1 MKPVLLACLLAGLAL
16 PAYAIDLDLN
26 KIFSIG
32 KKVVDSVRDI
42 GPNEEM
48 EMGAGMA
55 ASLLGASPLLP
66 NPELQRYVNRV
77 GGWLAQQTERQD
89 IDWHFG
95 VLDDSQIN
103 AYTTPGGYVLITRG
117 LFDKLR
123 NEAEL
128 AGVLAH
134 EIAHVVRRHHLKA
147 IQTGNLRG
155 AMGEA
160 IEARAQARGSAGTY
174 NTLKAFSGLNELYT
188 RGLDKEDEFEADR
201 MGVVIAA
208 RAGYNP
214 YGLVSVLQTLDSV
227 SPQDTAF
234 ALMFKTHPPPTA
246 RLDHL
251 DEAMGDRLEPY
262 AETGLEPSRMAR
274 PKR

>member
-1 MKPVLLACLLAGLAL
+1 MKRIVLSLLLAGLAL
-16 PAYAIDLDLN
+16 PAAAIDLN

-42 GPNEEM
+42 GPAEEM

-77 GGWLAQQTERQD
+77 GGWLALQTERQD
-89 IDWHFG
+89 IAWHFG
-95 VLDDSQIN
+95 ILDDSQIN

-117 LFDKLR
+117 LFERLR
-123 NEAEL
+123 NESEL

-134 EIAHVVRRHHLKA
+134 EIAHVVQRHHLKA
-147 IQTGNLRG
+147 IQGGNLRG
-155 AMGEA
+155 ALGDA
-160 IEARAQARGSAGTY
+160 IQTRAEARGSAGTY
-174 NTLKAFSGLNELYT
+174 NALKAFSGLNELYT
-188 RGLDKEDEFEADR
+188 RGLDKGDEFEADR

-214 YGLVSVLQTLDSV
+214 YGLVAVLQTLDTV
-227 SPQDTAF
+227 SPEDTSF
-234 ALMFKTHPPPTA
+234 ALMFKTHPTPSS
-246 RLDHL
+246 RLDSL
-251 DEAMGDRLEPY
+251 DAAMGERLEPY
-262 AETGLEPSRMAR
+262 AESGLEPSRMLR
-274 PKR
+274 PRR